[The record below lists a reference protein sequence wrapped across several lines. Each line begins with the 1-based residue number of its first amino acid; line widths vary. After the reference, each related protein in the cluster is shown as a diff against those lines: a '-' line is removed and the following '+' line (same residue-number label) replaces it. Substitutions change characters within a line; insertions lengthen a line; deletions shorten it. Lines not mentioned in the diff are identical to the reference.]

1 MATATISATDLAW
14 SVPEV
19 LNRVLYRGERFLVQ
33 RAGKTVAFLG
43 PHQVTEPVPLGDVV
57 TQLRDMVFPGSGFAD
72 DLESIQAEQ
81 PEAEVV
87 AWPS

>member
-33 RAGKTVAFLG
+33 RAGTTVAFLR
-43 PHQVTEPVPLGDVV
+43 PYQVTKSVPLGDVV
-57 TQLRDMVFPGSGFAD
+57 TQLRDLVSPGR
-72 DLESIQAEQ
+72 LRR
-81 PEAEVV
+81 
-87 AWPS
+87 